1 MSESSDLRSIAVSV
15 PPGLL
20 RGLLDD
26 AATFPPGNAPMA
38 DAVESRAMYEDS
50 WFAELLGAFVLRA
63 DRAPELTAALRTTGL
78 TARTSKEPLPVTV
91 VVPGGPGT
99 VADAVASVVDQ
110 PVRLVSVEMALGPV
124 SPDAGLL
131 ARTRAE
137 VPQPAQ
143 LYVEAS
149 TALDPAAVMPVLAEA
164 GVRGK
169 IRTGGTGA
177 AAFPDEVTVARF
189 VHAAVQAQVPFKATA
204 GLHNALRH
212 RDEDTGFE
220 HHGFVNLLAATAAA
234 LLHGASEHQVHVLLA
249 ARAADPLLEVLTDL
263 DHEQAAAVRESFLSF
278 GTCSTVEPVED
289 LAGLG
294 LVARPTVGVGA

>member
-1 MSESSDLRSIAVSV
+1 VSGSDPRSIAVSA
-15 PPGLL
+15 PAQLL

-26 AATFPPGNAPMA
+26 AATFPPGNAPMG
-38 DAVESRAMYEDS
+38 DAVEARAMYEDS

-63 DRAPELTAALRTTGL
+63 DRAPELVAALRTTGL
-78 TARTSKEPLPVTV
+78 TARTSTEPLPVTV
-91 VVPGGPGT
+91 VVPGGRGT
-99 VADAVASVVDQ
+99 VADAVAAVADRSLRV
-110 PVRLVSVEMALGPV
+110 VSVEVALGPLG
-124 SPDAGLL
+124 PDAALL
-131 ARTRAE
+131 LRTRSQ
-137 VPQPAQ
+137 VPPTAQ

-169 IRTGGTGA
+169 IRTGGTSA
-177 AAFPDEVTVARF
+177 AAFPDEATVARF
-189 VHAAVQAQVPFKATA
+189 VLAAVEARVPFKATA

-220 HHGFVNLLAATAAA
+220 HHGFLNLLAATAAA
-234 LLHGASEHQVHVLLA
+234 HLHGAGERQVHALLA
-249 ARAADPLLEVLTDL
+249 ARDADPLLDVLTGL
-263 DHEQAAAVRESFLSF
+263 DAEQAVAVRQSFVSF

-294 LVARPTVGVGA
+294 LVARPAVGVGA